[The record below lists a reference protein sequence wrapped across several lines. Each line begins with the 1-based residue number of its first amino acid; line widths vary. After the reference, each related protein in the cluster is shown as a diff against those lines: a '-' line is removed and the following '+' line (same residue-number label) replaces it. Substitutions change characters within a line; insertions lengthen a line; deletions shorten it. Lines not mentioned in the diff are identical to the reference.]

1 VTGTTPEPSVQ
12 EEPMISR
19 IVDCNVRN
27 DKLHEFRHMLNE
39 QFVPQIKQQPGFVDL
54 IEALDAD
61 SGRFVC
67 NSFWKTR
74 ADLEKYDSGFFQQ
87 VAGSLRDFMT
97 TDPKVSTLEVEN
109 STVHHIAEGHAAA
122 A

>member
-1 VTGTTPEPSVQ
+1 
-12 EEPMISR
+12 MISR

-27 DKLHEFRHMLNE
+27 DKMNEFRHMLNE

-54 IEALDAD
+54 IEALDTD

-67 NSFWKTR
+67 NSFWESR

-87 VAGSLRDFMT
+87 VAGSLREFMT
-97 TDPKVSTLEVEN
+97 IDPKVSTLEVEN
-109 STVHHIAEGHAAA
+109 STVHDIAEGRAAA